1 MEEDGLD
8 DAFEDGPNEWVSF
21 DAGEDVVDVVDD
33 AESAPM
39 PPRADAKA
47 VSATRAVVDDDDA
60 SCYVNDLRMA
70 RPIMAIRSCP

>member
-60 SCYVNDLRMA
+60 S
-70 RPIMAIRSCP
+70 S